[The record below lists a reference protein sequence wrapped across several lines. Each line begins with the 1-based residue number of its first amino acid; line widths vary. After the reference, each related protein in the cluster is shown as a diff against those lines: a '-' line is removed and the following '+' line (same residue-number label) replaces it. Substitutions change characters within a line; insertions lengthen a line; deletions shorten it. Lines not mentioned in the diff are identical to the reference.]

1 MSEMERY
8 ATYDSDGRIV
18 GVLSCPVG
26 MGEAN
31 IRLNTRLPAIRV
43 PCLVS
48 PEEHFVSGGELQLRP
63 AGLATLDGRVLSGV
77 RAGAVVVIE
86 GKEYVADGTD
96 IELHFSAPGSYRVAV
111 SSWPYLDQEFV
122 VENPA

>member
-8 ATYDSDGRIV
+8 ATYDSTGRIV
-18 GVLSCPVG
+18 GVLSCPAG

-31 IRLNTRLPAIRV
+31 IRLNTSLPAIKV

-48 PEEHFVSGGELQLRP
+48 PEGHFVSDGTVRDRPQGLARLKGRTLLGVP
-63 AGLATLDGRVLSGV
+63 AGA
-77 RAGAVVVIE
+77 AVTIE
-86 GKEYVADGTD
+86 GSKYLADGTD
-96 IELHFSAPGSYRVAV
+96 IELHFSAPGRYRVLV
-111 SSWPYLDQEFV
+111 SLWPYLEQEFI